1 MFFVCLFTETGIS
14 VSVRQVRNSA
24 ELQRILRNLCI
35 RMTNAKKKKDFC
47 KRFMGVDWADMTK
60 YNLCL
65 DNGTLGYEKCVEE
78 IESALEILKK

>member
-1 MFFVCLFTETGIS
+1 MFSVCLFTETGIS
-14 VSVRQVRNSA
+14 VMHKDDKRK
-24 ELQRILRNLCI
+24 E
-35 RMTNAKKKKDFC
+35 DFC

-65 DNGTLGYEKCVEE
+65 DNGTLGYKKCVEE